1 MATIFSHVALLF
13 PKNYNSQ
20 HFRKLLVLGQV
31 KQLLA
36 FQEVTWSLG
45 GYWLMSWFYRS

>member
-31 KQLLA
+31 KQTPSIPGSYLVVGWA
-36 FQEVTWSLG
+36 IG
-45 GYWLMSWFYRS
+45 